1 MNSLCVYM
9 KIKILKDYKSYSK
22 GQIIDISN
30 HEASHLIDLDI
41 ARKLELSDMI
51 NPSFLF
57 KKIIRK

>member
-1 MNSLCVYM
+1 M